1 MPLGYGFSTGL
12 PESSVLVESKILCS
26 CQGLGD
32 AVQSTAGRWSAE
44 EKDEMSALNNPVVA
58 VIVSLIITVGYFVFV
73 DHYLMDMQ
81 GLDFW
86 YLFRN

>member
-1 MPLGYGFSTGL
+1 LCAGNARRNWHWST
-12 PESSVLVESKILCS
+12 
-26 CQGLGD
+26 
-32 AVQSTAGRWSAE
+32 E
-44 EKDEMSALNNPVVA
+44 EREKMSALNNPVIA
-58 VIVSLIITVGYFVFV
+58 VVVSLIISVGYFVLV

>member
-1 MPLGYGFSTGL
+1 VLLDYGFSIGL
-12 PESSVLVESKILCS
+12 PVSSAPVELKVLCS
-26 CQGLGD
+26 CQGV
-32 AVQSTAGRWSAE
+32 AVQFNQRLDLVAE
-44 EKDEMSALNNPVVA
+44 EKKEMSALNNPVVA
-58 VIVSLIITVGYFVFV
+58 VIVSLIISVGYFVFV

>member
-1 MPLGYGFSTGL
+1 VLLDYGFSIGL
-12 PESSVLVESKILCS
+12 PVSSAPVELKVLCS
-26 CQGLGD
+26 CQG
-32 AVQSTAGRWSAE
+32 AVQFNQRLDLVAE
-44 EKDEMSALNNPVVA
+44 EKKEMSALNNPVVA
-58 VIVSLIITVGYFVFV
+58 VIVSLIISVGYFVFV

>member
-1 MPLGYGFSTGL
+1 M
-12 PESSVLVESKILCS
+12 CS
-26 CQGLGD
+26 CQGV
-32 AVQSTAGRWSAE
+32 AVQFNQRLDLVAE
-44 EKDEMSALNNPVVA
+44 EKKEMSALNNPVVA
-58 VIVSLIITVGYFVFV
+58 VIVSLIISVGYFVFV

>member
-1 MPLGYGFSTGL
+1 MPGAIQFNQQLD
-12 PESSVLVESKILCS
+12 LV
-26 CQGLGD
+26 
-32 AVQSTAGRWSAE
+32 AE
-44 EKDEMSALNNPVVA
+44 EKKEMSALNNPVVA
-58 VIVSLIITVGYFVFV
+58 VIVSLIISVGYFVFV

>member
-1 MPLGYGFSTGL
+1 
-12 PESSVLVESKILCS
+12 
-26 CQGLGD
+26 
-32 AVQSTAGRWSAE
+32 
-44 EKDEMSALNNPVVA
+44 MSALNNPVVA
-58 VIVSLIITVGYFVFV
+58 VVVSLIITVGYFVLV

>member
-1 MPLGYGFSTGL
+1 MLLDYGFSIGL
-12 PESSVLVESKILCS
+12 PVSSAPVELKVLCS
-26 CQGLGD
+26 CQG
-32 AVQSTAGRWSAE
+32 AVQFNQWLDLVAE
-44 EKDEMSALNNPVVA
+44 EKKEMSALNNPVVA
-58 VIVSLIITVGYFVFV
+58 VIVSLIISVGYFVFV

>member
-1 MPLGYGFSTGL
+1 M
-12 PESSVLVESKILCS
+12 CS
-26 CQGLGD
+26 CQG
-32 AVQSTAGRWSAE
+32 AVQFNQRLDLVAE
-44 EKDEMSALNNPVVA
+44 EKKEMSALNNPVVA
-58 VIVSLIITVGYFVFV
+58 VIVSLIISVGYFVFV

>member
-1 MPLGYGFSTGL
+1 MD
-12 PESSVLVESKILCS
+12 LVSWRR
-26 CQGLGD
+26 G
-32 AVQSTAGRWSAE
+32 
-44 EKDEMSALNNPVVA
+44 KDMSALNNPVIA
-58 VIVSLIITVGYFVFV
+58 VVVSLVITVGYFILV

>member
-1 MPLGYGFSTGL
+1 MLLDYGFSTGL
-12 PESSVLVESKILCS
+12 PVSSAPVELKVLCS
-26 CQGLGD
+26 CQGG
-32 AVQSTAGRWSAE
+32 AVQFNQRLDLVAE
-44 EKDEMSALNNPVVA
+44 EKKEMSALNNPVVA
-58 VIVSLIITVGYFVFV
+58 VIVSLIISVGYFVFV

>member
-1 MPLGYGFSTGL
+1 MHLGYGFSIGL
-12 PESSVLVESKILCS
+12 PVSSAPVELKVLCS
-26 CQGLGD
+26 CQG
-32 AVQSTAGRWSAE
+32 AVQFNQRLDLVAE
-44 EKDEMSALNNPVVA
+44 EKKEMSALNNPVVA
-58 VIVSLIITVGYFVFV
+58 VIVSLIISVGYFVFV

>member
-1 MPLGYGFSTGL
+1 VPLGYGFSTGL
-12 PESSVLVESKILCS
+12 PESSVLVESKILGS
-26 CQGLGD
+26 CQGLGGV
-32 AVQSTAGRWSAE
+32 VQTTAGSGRQE

>member
-1 MPLGYGFSTGL
+1 VLLDYGFSTGL
-12 PESSVLVESKILCS
+12 PVSSAPVELKTLCS
-26 CQGLGD
+26 CQEGLSVRFNQRLD
-32 AVQSTAGRWSAE
+32 LVAE
-44 EKDEMSALNNPVVA
+44 EKKEMSALNNPVVA
-58 VIVSLIITVGYFVFV
+58 VIVSLIISVGYFVFV

>member
-1 MPLGYGFSTGL
+1 MLLDYGFSIGL
-12 PESSVLVESKILCS
+12 PVSSAPVELKVLCS
-26 CQGLGD
+26 CQG
-32 AVQSTAGRWSAE
+32 AVQFNQRLDLVAE
-44 EKDEMSALNNPVVA
+44 EKKEMSALNNPVVA
-58 VIVSLIITVGYFVFV
+58 VIVSLIISVGYFVFV